1 MQQVKRL
8 FAWADADDETRNME
22 LHMQVAFGLLAEQ
35 GRTTQPKWQLSE
47 DELEAR
53 ERPLVRD
60 VQLTQAYRWERAA
73 LATKIAR
80 SLHCSFAWIGS
91 LTQDAPTV
99 GLFVGCAPHV
109 DRARLL
115 FELIDPDLRLLTRFI
130 GPPDGK
136 GTGPNGAPSGD
147 GMDFYRSRSSAM
159 LDVAVWVGER
169 LHETEA
175 LAAARGGL
183 INDFAVDLQLA
194 ERYVDEMWGDTVNVL
209 ARTEGLPDLPMVD
222 GLPAERFREFME
234 EIEELEELAG
244 EGLDDDDDAEDDEFD
259 DDADFDE
266 DDEFDEC
273 DDPDGDAGGE
283 SYGGIN
289 FGILFG
295 GNDEGE
301 DEDDGDDE
309 DEEGEDGEEGE
320 DADEEEGAAP
330 EEWEKEWDEAVIGD
344 ASQGLEDSEEPGE
357 DDVDG
362 VWRDAEDAGEN
373 LGDVP
378 LFSLFDV
385 EPPAES
391 SIIDATWVYFVEDEE
406 GNDVDPCLIRF
417 GAAGWQLYYPA
428 MDEWFGDP
436 VLEEMALESGLFRS
450 ATREEAED
458 WVDLLADPFAEVEG
472 VTRRSVSGEVEKCME
487 DGMDEETARHVVRL
501 RWGNLP
507 DALLSE

>member
-8 FAWADADDETRNME
+8 FTWADADDDTRNME
-22 LHMQVAFGLLAEQ
+22 LHIQVAFGLLSEQ
-35 GRTTQPKWQLSE
+35 GRTTQPKRLLSE

-53 ERPLVRD
+53 ERPLIRE

-159 LDVAVWVGER
+159 LDVAEWIGER
-169 LHETEA
+169 LYETEA

-183 INDFAVDLQLA
+183 INDFAVDLLLA
-194 ERYVDEMWGDTVNVL
+194 ERFVDEMWGDTVNVL

-222 GLPAERFREFME
+222 GLPAERFREFMDE
-234 EIEELEELAG
+234 VEELEELAG
-244 EGLDDDDDAEDDEFD
+244 QGLDDDDDDGDAEDDEYD
-259 DDADFDE
+259 EDAEFDE
-266 DDEFDEC
+266 DDFDEFDEY
-273 DDPDGDAGGE
+273 GE
-283 SYGGIN
+283 YG
-289 FGILFG
+289 
-295 GNDEGE
+295 
-301 DEDDGDDE
+301 
-309 DEEGEDGEEGE
+309 EEGEDADEGGE
-320 DADEEEGAAP
+320 DADEEEGAFAD
-330 EEWEKEWDEAVIGD
+330 ERDDEWDE
-344 ASQGLEDSEEPGE
+344 
-357 DDVDG
+357 
-362 VWRDAEDAGEN
+362 EDAGEHF
-373 LGDVP
+373 GDVP
-378 LFSLFDV
+378 LFSLFDE

-436 VLEEMALESGLFRS
+436 VLEKMALESGLFRS

-458 WVDLLADPFAEVEG
+458 WVNMLADPLAEVAG
-472 VTRRSVSGEVEKCME
+472 ATRRSVIGEVRKCME